1 MHILLQA
8 GQLAGTCQDV
18 GLAPQAVPK
27 GVLSSRHHVVE
38 NAAGREDVHGA
49 GGVLLRCLLQHLG
62 CDPALGARDARAQT
76 EAVPPALQL
85 LAQPKVRDD
94 GSDLSTAVGD
104 GDEDVAGLQVA
115 MNCKRRVAALPAG
128 GATAAGP
135 SQGVLL

>member
-1 MHILLQA
+1 MS
-8 GQLAGTCQDV
+8 TKQDTW
-18 GLAPQAVPK
+18 LTD
-27 GVLSSRHHVVE
+27 R
-38 NAAGREDVHGA
+38 
-49 GGVLLRCLLQHLG
+49 VLLRCLLQHLG

-85 LAQPKVRDD
+85 LAQPEVRDD

-128 GATAAGP
+128 GP
-135 SQGVLL
+135 QLQGRVRGCCCDG

>member
-1 MHILLQA
+1 MS
-8 GQLAGTCQDV
+8 T
-18 GLAPQAVPK
+18 K
-27 GVLSSRHHVVE
+27 
-38 NAAGREDVHGA
+38 EDTWLTDR
-49 GGVLLRCLLQHLG
+49 VLLRCLLQHLG

-115 MNCKRRVAALPAG
+115 MNCKRWVAALPAG